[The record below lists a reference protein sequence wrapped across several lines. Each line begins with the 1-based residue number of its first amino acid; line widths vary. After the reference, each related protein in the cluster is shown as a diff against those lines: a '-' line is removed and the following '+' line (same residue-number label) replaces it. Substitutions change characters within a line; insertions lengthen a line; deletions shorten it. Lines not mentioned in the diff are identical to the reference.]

1 MSVISAADV
10 NKLRQMTGAGM
21 MDCKK
26 ALTEAEGD
34 FEKAIEILRKK
45 GQKVSA
51 SRSDR
56 DAKEGSVF
64 VKSSEDKKEAV
75 LIALNCE
82 TDFVG
87 KNEEF
92 QSLGK
97 LIAET
102 AFTNK
107 PATKEALLA
116 LTVGNLSI
124 NDKIV
129 ELVGKIGE
137 KIEVSEYIH
146 MKGEAVVAYIHA
158 GAKLGVLVSL
168 KGVNGKDVTDAGKDV
183 GMQIAAMNPVA
194 VDVAKKF
201 HPDLVLLDI
210 MMPKMDGVETCR
222 LLREIPELQKTFIVF
237 LTARAEEYS
246 EVAAFDVGADDY
258 INKPI
263 KPRALM
269 SRISALFRRDF
280 KKTNPSSTITI
291 GDLTIDRTSYT
302 IKIQN
307 REINLP
313 KKEFELLFF
322 LAQNPNKVFS
332 REDLLLNIWG
342 SDVYVLARTV
352 DVHIRKV
359 REKIGEDYISTVKGV
374 GYKFSL
380 S

>member
-1 MSVISAADV
+1 MIPAADV

-51 SRSDR
+51 SRSDK

-64 VKSSEDKKEAV
+64 VKSSDDKKEAV

-102 AFTNK
+102 AFANK

-116 LTVGNLSI
+116 LSVGGLTI

-146 MKGEAVVAYIHA
+146 MKGEAVIAYIHA

-194 VDVAKKF
+194 VDETSVDKKVIEKELEIAKALILAEGKPENMVEKIAAGKLNKFFKESTLLPQAFVKDNSKTVAQY
-201 HPDLVLLDI
+201 LDSVS
-210 MMPKMDGVETCR
+210 KG
-222 LLREIPELQKTFIVF
+222 
-237 LTARAEEYS
+237 LTVAE
-246 EVAAFDVGADDY
+246 
-258 INKPI
+258 
-263 KPRALM
+263 
-269 SRISALFRRDF
+269 F
-280 KKTNPSSTITI
+280 KRVTI
-291 GDLTIDRTSYT
+291 G
-302 IKIQN
+302 
-307 REINLP
+307 
-313 KKEFELLFF
+313 
-322 LAQNPNKVFS
+322 
-332 REDLLLNIWG
+332 
-342 SDVYVLARTV
+342 
-352 DVHIRKV
+352 
-359 REKIGEDYISTVKGV
+359 
-374 GYKFSL
+374 
-380 S
+380 